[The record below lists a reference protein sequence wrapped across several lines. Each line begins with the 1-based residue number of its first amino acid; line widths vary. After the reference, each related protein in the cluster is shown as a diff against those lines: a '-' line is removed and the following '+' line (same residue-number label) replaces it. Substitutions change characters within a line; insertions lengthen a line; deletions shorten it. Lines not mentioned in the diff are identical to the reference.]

1 MVKFRRQHPVEGAP
15 PGSGR
20 TVRKPGILR
29 VATAAS
35 LVLIGSTVVAAAAL
49 PATRAAAL
57 VPTTTFAPTAGLPPT
72 STVATDFADPDVV
85 LNGST
90 NDVAFGTSSEV
101 APITGAI
108 QAQNLSCPY
117 NATTCTATGSIYPAL
132 SYSAANEPWAITND
146 ATFDGLA
153 APHVFFYDGRY
164 VMYYDAYETAGN
176 HYGCIGVA
184 TSPTLTGPFTGTASP
199 IVCSDPLYGAV
210 DPATYVDHH
219 TGVAYLMWKTSNV
232 ANDGVLAQ
240 IWSQQLNAT
249 GTGLVGAATVL
260 LTQRS
265 GSDAT
270 IEAPDMVWGGDAY
283 YLFFAGGAGTYN
295 SSAYQELYAVC
306 KSAVGPCT
314 RPSSDVLLGSGG
326 TNGEWGPGSASVFTS
341 TSGQTWI
348 GYSAWPTATGDCYG
362 FTGCDNTRYMYT
374 TPLTIPKDIVGMAPT
389 PSNKG
394 YWEVTSAGVVY
405 PEGNAV
411 SYGSMAGYGLNEPI
425 VGIAATHDGKGYWL
439 VASDGGIFA
448 FGDAAYEG
456 SEGGKSLNAPI
467 VGMAADKTGN
477 GYWLVAS
484 DGGIFAFGDAPFEGS
499 EGGKTLNAPIVG
511 IAGDV
516 ATGTGYWLVGAD
528 GGIFAFNCPFEG
540 SEGGKTLN
548 APMVGISANAAGTG
562 YWLVGADGGI
572 FAFNVGYHGSEGPD
586 PLNASI
592 TAIAGTSDAAGY
604 WMLGSDGGI
613 FAFGDA
619 TMVGVP
625 GYS

>member
-1 MVKFRRQHPVEGAP
+1 
-15 PGSGR
+15 
-20 TVRKPGILR
+20 
-29 VATAAS
+29 
-35 LVLIGSTVVAAAAL
+35 
-49 PATRAAAL
+49 

-90 NDVAFGTSSEV
+90 NDVAFGTH
-101 APITGAI
+101 AAFGNGGI
-108 QAQNLSCPY
+108 QAQPISCTNGAGNCVSAGGNY
-117 NATTCTATGSIYPAL
+117 TALTL
-132 SYSAANEPWAITND
+132 SAANEPWAITND
-146 ATFDGLA
+146 PVGNGLN
-153 APHVFFYDGRY
+153 APAVFFYAGRY
-164 VMYYDAYETAGN
+164 VMFYDAAESGGS
-176 HYGCIGVA
+176 HYRCIGVA
-184 TSPTLTGPFTGTASP
+184 TSGTLTGVFTGAPSP
-199 IVCSDPLYGAV
+199 IVCNDALYGAI
-210 DPATYVDHH
+210 DASTFVDHH

-548 APMVGISANAAGTG
+548 APIVGIAGDVATGTGYWLVGADGGIFAFNCPFEGSEGGKTLNAPMVGISANAAGTG

>member
-1 MVKFRRQHPVEGAP
+1 MMKFRRQHPVEGAA

-20 TVRKPGILR
+20 TARRPGLLR

-35 LVLIGSTVVAAAAL
+35 LVFLGSTVVVAAAL

-57 VPTTTFAPTAGLPPT
+57 VPTTTFAPSAPLPPT
-72 STVATDFADPDVV
+72 STVATDFGDPDIV

-90 NDVAFGTSSEV
+90 NDVAFGTH
-101 APITGAI
+101 AAFGNGGI
-108 QAQNLSCPY
+108 QAQPISCTNGASSCVSAGANY
-117 NATTCTATGSIYPAL
+117 TALTL
-132 SYSAANEPWAITND
+132 SAANEPWAITND
-146 ATFDGLA
+146 PVGNGLN
-153 APHVFFYDGRY
+153 APAVFYYAGRY
-164 VMYYDAYETAGN
+164 VMFYDATESGGS
-176 HYGCIGVA
+176 HYRCIGVA
-184 TSPTLTGPFTGTASP
+184 TSGTLTGVFTGAPSP
-199 IVCSDPLYGAV
+199 IVCNDALYGAI
-210 DPATYVDHH
+210 DASTFVDHH

-232 ANDGVLAQ
+232 AGDGVLTQ
-240 IWSQQLNAT
+240 IWSQPLNTA
-249 GTGLVGAATVL
+249 GTGLVGAPTVL

-265 GSDAT
+265 GDAT
-270 IEAPDMVWGGDAY
+270 IEAPDMVWGGNAY
-283 YLFFAGGAGTYN
+283 YLFFAGGAGTFD

-306 KSAVGPCT
+306 SSAVGPCT
-314 RPSSDVLLGSGG
+314 RPSADVLLSSAG
-326 TNGEWGPGSASVFTS
+326 TNSEWGPGSASVFTS
-341 TSGQTWI
+341 TGGETWI
-348 GYSAWPTATGDCYG
+348 GYSAWPTGTGDCYDI
-362 FTGCDNTRYMYT
+362 TKGCSAVRDLYT
-374 TPLTIPKDIVGMAPT
+374 TPLTIPKDIVGMAPM
-389 PSNKG
+389 PNGKG

-405 PEGNAV
+405 PEGKAV
-411 SYGSMAGYGLNEPI
+411 SYGSMSGYGLNKPI
-425 VGIAATHDGKGYWL
+425 VGIAATPTGKGYWL

-448 FGDAAYEG
+448 FGDAAFEG
-456 SEGGKSLNAPI
+456 SEGGQTLNAPI
-467 VGMAADKTGN
+467 VGMAADKTGK
-477 GYWLVAS
+477 GYWLVGS

-516 ATGTGYWLVGAD
+516 ATGKGYWLVGAD

-572 FAFNVGYHGSEGPD
+572 FAFNVGYYGSEGPD

-592 TAIAGTSDAAGY
+592 TGIAGTADAAGY

-619 TMVGVP
+619 AEVGTP
-625 GYS
+625 GYA